1 MEREGTGLGSRRP
14 QLFPLLSVIRVE
26 TLPLTVPQE
35 LTWVS
40 ETPCRE
46 DNIQYQGQVGGGLGL
61 SPSQE
66 VGHGGWG
73 QRLALLS
80 SLPPPTA
87 AGCGHAWAWR
97 VRHAGRWAADSSLA
111 RPLGKDVPLGSLRAS
126 WPVAHSP
133 CPPTPY
139 PKGSPSKAELGRL
152 RALLCWTYSLGLRPL
167 CSRPSHPFP
176 LFLRSASPRT
186 PSRVLCCPL
195 TPTALS
201 EDPAPISDSG

>member
-80 SLPPPTA
+80 SLPPPPPPA
-87 AGCGHAWAWR
+87 AVMPGRGGFGMQD
-97 VRHAGRWAADSSLA
+97 AGLQI
-111 RPLGKDVPLGSLRAS
+111 V
-126 WPVAHSP
+126 H
-133 CPPTPY
+133 
-139 PKGSPSKAELGRL
+139 
-152 RALLCWTYSLGLRPL
+152 
-167 CSRPSHPFP
+167 
-176 LFLRSASPRT
+176 
-186 PSRVLCCPL
+186 
-195 TPTALS
+195 
-201 EDPAPISDSG
+201 